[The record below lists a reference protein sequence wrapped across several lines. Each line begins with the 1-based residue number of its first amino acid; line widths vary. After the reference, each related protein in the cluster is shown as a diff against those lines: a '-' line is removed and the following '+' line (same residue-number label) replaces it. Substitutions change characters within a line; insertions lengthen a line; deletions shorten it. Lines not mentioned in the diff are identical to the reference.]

1 MNAKKKIE
9 ITYSDRT
16 LMLCL
21 PVPLL
26 RARGTLT
33 PPDDW
38 SEGVTLGSA

>member
-1 MNAKKKIE
+1 MKNKVE

-26 RARGTLT
+26 WARGTLT

-38 SEGVTLGSA
+38 PEGVALGSA